1 MFLEPQFDSNLG
13 VDPEGS
19 RVTQQV
25 LDADTPLSE
34 LAENN
39 ELELTLVV
47 RLSLNKSHDGRNPHN
62 GGSGVT
68 QWGVSCPD
76 TKS

>member
-1 MFLEPQFDSNLG
+1 MEDVCFWNQGLIQTPMGS
-13 VDPEGS
+13 PEGS

-47 RLSLNKSHDGRNPHN
+47 RLPILTNKSHDGRNPAMV
-62 GGSGVT
+62 G
-68 QWGVSCPD
+68 P
-76 TKS
+76 

>member
-1 MFLEPQFDSNLG
+1 MLHSRIHGRCVFLEASLIQTSG
-13 VDPEGS
+13 SPEGS

-47 RLSLNKSHDGRNPHN
+47 RLSILTNKSHDGWPTN
-62 GGSGVT
+62 GALS
-68 QWGVSCPD
+68 PP
-76 TKS
+76 

>member
-1 MFLEPQFDSNLG
+1 MAWGGS
-13 VDPEGS
+13 PEGS

-47 RLSLNKSHDGRNPHN
+47 RLPILTNKSHDGRNPAMV
-62 GGSGVT
+62 G
-68 QWGVSCPD
+68 P
-76 TKS
+76 